1 MKSLAEEAAQG
12 QVAPVARQASAADT
26 RAQQAD
32 DKAQQ
37 AVDAVAPGASP
48 SPTPTVRP
56 GVPAIPD
63 GGQSSSR
70 RLSVTAGAGAI
81 GTDRYT
87 VPSRRVFVLTDI
99 FLQNPQGDEGR
110 LDLVVDGRTVLTVAL
125 ANFRDLDYHM
135 VSPIEVSAGRVIS
148 LRTNCR
154 RAPGPRWTAPVA
166 EAASAAT
173 SPCSWYPLRGR
184 VGGASRLVG
193 AGGIAVTAG

>member
-1 MKSLAEEAAQG
+1 MAGSGREASDSSVLLVLALMGVGLWYALLRPTVKSLAEEAAQE

-87 VPSRRVFVLTDI
+87 VPFRRVFVLTDT
-99 FLQNPQGDEGR
+99 FLQNP
-110 LDLVVDGRTVLTVAL
+110 
-125 ANFRDLDYHM
+125 
-135 VSPIEVSAGRVIS
+135 
-148 LRTNCR
+148 
-154 RAPGPRWTAPVA
+154 
-166 EAASAAT
+166 
-173 SPCSWYPLRGR
+173 
-184 VGGASRLVG
+184 
-193 AGGIAVTAG
+193 